1 LQIAAVQNLMSE
13 INRRQKLCITWFTQ
27 SITDSIWKVKVKKYG
42 LSTCVLYYPVFKK
55 NLYLFCLKK

>member
-1 LQIAAVQNLMSE
+1 MSE